1 MERCYVQTPDRPLTL
16 RLKRVEGQIRGLQR
30 MLAEESS
37 CEQLLTQLLAARSA
51 LDQIG
56 LLILSQYVDE
66 CLISGDEQEIRNNV
80 RKLLNLLLSRYST
93 AVQYEGEPEPA
104 ANESQ
109 TDDDTIIPIEL

>member
-1 MERCYVQTPDRPLTL
+1 MHRMPDRPLTL

-66 CLISGDEQEIRNNV
+66 CLISAMS
-80 RKLLNLLLSRYST
+80 RKSGTTSVSCSILLLSRYST
-93 AVQYEGEPEPA
+93 VARYEGDAEPVA
-104 ANESQ
+104 GDVQ
-109 TDDDTIIPIEL
+109 TDDSGRIPVEL